1 MHNAGVPVSMTIRD
15 IPDEVR
21 DALAVRAA
29 QAGQSLQEHLRA
41 ELIELARR
49 PTMAEL
55 MVRIRARK
63 AATSSTVTT
72 EQILKNLDEDRR

>member
-1 MHNAGVPVSMTIRD
+1 MTIRD
-15 IPDEVR
+15 IPNEVR
-21 DALAVRAA
+21 DALAARAA
-29 QAGQSLQEHLRA
+29 RAGQSLQEYIRA

-72 EQILKNLDEDRR
+72 EQTLQSLDEERR

>member
-1 MHNAGVPVSMTIRD
+1 MPVSMTIRD

-21 DALAVRAA
+21 DALAARASR
-29 QAGQSLQEHLRA
+29 AGQSLQEHVRG

-55 MVRIRARK
+55 MERIRARK
-63 AATSSTVTT
+63 AATSSSVTT
-72 EQILKNLDEDRR
+72 EQVLHNLDEDRR

>member
-1 MHNAGVPVSMTIRD
+1 MPTSMTIRD
-15 IPDEVR
+15 IPNEVR
-21 DALAVRAA
+21 DALAARAA
-29 QAGQSLQEHLRA
+29 RAGQSLQEYIRA

-72 EQILKNLDEDRR
+72 EQTLQSLDEERR